1 MPNNRNFIHWSLVCH
16 DLSHKVHRKF
26 KGRYDAVTYLACR
39 SVHNNHMKIKA
50 LMRALINLLFGQE
63 APDFVEPIEPQY
75 ISIRARR
82 VEDSRF
88 LNTSF

>member
-1 MPNNRNFIHWSLVCH
+1 
-16 DLSHKVHRKF
+16 
-26 KGRYDAVTYLACR
+26 
-39 SVHNNHMKIKA
+39 
-50 LMRALINLLFGQE
+50 MRALINLLFGQE